1 MTGNPIVILGMVLAA
16 GLAAGCSGIVVENK
30 PDEIMTPEER
40 RKSDFGKLFGEDI
53 MLYGGVER
61 DDAVRSP
68 IAVNAFLWRAAL
80 DTLSFMPLASADSF
94 GGVIITD
101 WHAPPEAPDER
112 FKATVYILSRD
123 LRADGIRVAVFRQRR
138 EDSGTWS
145 DAAISPETAFE
156 IENAIL
162 ARARELRVASVPQ

>member
-16 GLAAGCSGIVVENK
+16 GLAAGCSDFAVEGK
-30 PDEIMTPEER
+30 TEEVISDEDR
-40 RKSDFGKLFGEDI
+40 RRSDFGKLFGDDI
-53 MLYGGVER
+53 ILYGGDDR

-80 DTLSFMPLASADSF
+80 DTLSFMPLASEDPF

-112 FKATVYILSRD
+112 FKATVYVLSRE
-123 LRADGIRVAVFRQRR
+123 LRADGIRVAVFRQER
-138 EDSGTWS
+138 DGGGTWS
-145 DAAISPETAFE
+145 DAAINPDTAFE